1 VLISQLEAAM
11 QNEKWTHTQPKADNT
26 KLDTEKRVRS
36 ATVNPNAP
44 FADGR
49 TTAIFPANR
58 TDDAREAQSPYDCI
72 DERSWNRSRAAIR
85 RVTRGAT
92 LS

>member
-1 VLISQLEAAM
+1 M
-11 QNEKWTHTQPKADNT
+11 QNEKWTHTQPKVDNT
-26 KLDTEKRVRS
+26 KLDTEKARS
-36 ATVNPNAP
+36 IGNGQPDAP

-72 DERSWNRSRAAIR
+72 DEAIMESFPCSDPPCYS
-85 RVTRGAT
+85 GGHA
-92 LS
+92 